1 MAEFVMKHLIQ
12 KANLKESFYIDSA
25 GTSREELG
33 NPPHY
38 GTVRKLKSV
47 GISVGTHY
55 ARQIN
60 ESDFEEFDLIIC
72 MDSYNMRYL
81 KRVAPEDCQ
90 NKLHLLLE
98 YVGLP
103 RDIADPWYTGNFDD
117 TYNDV
122 LRGCTA
128 LLEEIQR

>member
-60 ESDFEEFDLIIC
+60 ESDFEECAWCF
-72 MDSYNMRYL
+72 
-81 KRVAPEDCQ
+81 
-90 NKLHLLLE
+90 
-98 YVGLP
+98 G
-103 RDIADPWYTGNFDD
+103 
-117 TYNDV
+117 
-122 LRGCTA
+122 
-128 LLEEIQR
+128 

>member
-1 MAEFVMKHLIQ
+1 MAEFVMKDLIQ
-12 KANLKESFYIDSA
+12 KTNSAESYYIDSA

-47 GISVGTHY
+47 GVPIGNHR

-60 ESDFEEFDLIIC
+60 SSDFEEFDLIIC
-72 MDSYNMRYL
+72 MDSSNMRYL
-81 KRVAPEDCQ
+81 KRTAPADCQ

-98 YVGLP
+98 YVGLS

-128 LLEEIQR
+128 LLEELQR